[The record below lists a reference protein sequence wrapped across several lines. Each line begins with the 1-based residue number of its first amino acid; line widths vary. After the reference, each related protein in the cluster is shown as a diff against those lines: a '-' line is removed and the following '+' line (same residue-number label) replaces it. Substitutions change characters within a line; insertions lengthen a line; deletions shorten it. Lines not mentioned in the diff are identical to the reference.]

1 MKRLKWV
8 KWALLCVVTVACAQ
22 QRFETGEM
30 KGFTKSPTEHIV
42 ERLDDQ
48 VPVRRVE
55 GIVTSKSLSKPLAG
69 VLVEIRGPGANE
81 KVTSA
86 VTDRNGR
93 FKFRQLPEGDYA
105 IKITSNGFRSVF
117 GRVSVQPSAK
127 QSRPLRIELLHG
139 V

>member
-1 MKRLKWV
+1 MRRLQ
-8 KWALLCVVTVACAQ
+8 WALLCVITVAWAQ

-30 KGFTKSPTEHIV
+30 KGFTKSPTEHII

-48 VPVRRVE
+48 EPVR
-55 GIVTSKSLSKPLAG
+55 GIAGTVTSKSSSKPLAG
-69 VLVEIRGPGANE
+69 VLIEIRGPGAND

-86 VTDRNGR
+86 TTDRNGR
-93 FKFRQLPEGDYA
+93 FKFRKLPEGDYA
-105 IKITSNGFRSVF
+105 IKMTLNGSRSVF
-117 GRVSVQPSAK
+117 GRLSVRPSAK